1 MSTWRY
7 DPGEGRKKHAWSRD
21 EAGFE
26 PLGKGPVGKCPISI
40 SPEEAESLLNEGLP
54 VYEDGDEKVP
64 VRIYNV
70 RNGVIY
76 ESRRTE
82 YGQSFHGF
90 PWRGD
95 RGFGPRIPARIMKKL
110 KERAG
115 EAGYSQELKK
125 WLKKYGS
132 K

>member
-7 DPGEGRKKHAWSRD
+7 DPGDGRKKHAWSRD

-26 PLGKGPVGKCPISI
+26 PLGKGPVGKCPVSI
-40 SPEEAESLLNEGLP
+40 TPEEAENLLNEGLS

-64 VRIYNV
+64 VKIYNV

-76 ESRRTE
+76 EARRTE
-82 YGQSFHGF
+82 YGKSFHGF

-95 RGFGPRIPARIMKKL
+95 RGFGPRIPVRIMKKL
-110 KERAG
+110 KDRAS
-115 EAGYSQELKK
+115 EAGDSRELKK

>member
-7 DPGEGRKKHAWSRD
+7 DPGDGRKKHAWSRD

-26 PLGKGPVGKCPISI
+26 PLGKGPVGKCPASI
-40 SPEEAESLLNEGLP
+40 TPEEAENLLNEGLS

-64 VRIYNV
+64 VRI
-70 RNGVIY
+70 
-76 ESRRTE
+76 
-82 YGQSFHGF
+82 
-90 PWRGD
+90 
-95 RGFGPRIPARIMKKL
+95 MKKL
-110 KERAG
+110 KERAS
-115 EAGYSQELKK
+115 EAGDSRELKK

>member
-7 DPGEGRKKHAWSRD
+7 DPGDGRKKHAWSRD

-26 PLGKGPVGKCPISI
+26 PLGRGPVGKCPVSI
-40 SPEEAESLLNEGLP
+40 TPEEAGELLNEGLP

-82 YGQSFHGF
+82 YGKSFHGF

-95 RGFGPRIPARIMKKL
+95 RGFGPRIPVRIMKKL
-110 KERAG
+110 KERAS
-115 EAGYSQELKK
+115 EAGDSQELKK